1 MRYVP
6 YVSHLSSV
14 TSRLRLEANRRLVR
28 YIGTYRTLMYTISYT
43 YIHKILNE
51 EAEYKRGVA
60 GDISASRKKM
70 AFARVSNKK
79 KDTHCTCI
87 LHSITVFIELHTI
100 HKRHNNVTEFIF

>member
-1 MRYVP
+1 MLY
-6 YVSHLSSV
+6 
-14 TSRLRLEANRRLVR
+14 NRC
-28 YIGTYRTLMYTISYT
+28 
-43 YIHKILNE
+43 LNE

-79 KDTHCTCI
+79 KHTHCTCI
-87 LHSITVFIELHTI
+87 SHSITVFIELHTI

>member
-1 MRYVP
+1 MAALEDSDSSSSNSSSNARERKAWSLLVP
-6 YVSHLSSV
+6 FL
-14 TSRLRLEANRRLVR
+14 TCLDLLKR
-28 YIGTYRTLMYTISYT
+28 
-43 YIHKILNE
+43 

-79 KDTHCTCI
+79 KHTHCTCI
-87 LHSITVFIELHTI
+87 SHSITVFIEF